1 MFPLGALLIGGAIL
15 MLTYAFAS
23 IPLPVDIP
31 LKSATKVFDR
41 DGELIGIF
49 SGSERRFI
57 IETDAFMPGGKKE
70 FVGHAVLAAED
81 RDFFDHSGVSIRGII
96 RAGWA
101 NLTGGEVQQGGSTIT
116 QQYVKT
122 AVLQDP
128 ARTIS
133 RKVKEAILAVKLERR
148 HSKNEIL
155 GFYLNTIYLGRGAY
169 GIEAAAEAYFDKPAA
184 KLNLGQAAYLAGI
197 IPSPESY
204 QPDED
209 PDGAQARR
217 DRVIDQMVAEGYIT
231 EDQAEKAK
239 SKKVKLK
246 GGSESLKFQKAAY
259 FMEWIRKDIL
269 EPEFGD
275 DLYTG
280 GLEIHTTLDLDM
292 QNMAEEAVS
301 SVLTEPTDPQASLVS
316 MTPKGEVRAFVG
328 GKAYTNVRKARGF
341 NYAVDPP
348 GHQAGSTA
356 KPFTL
361 LAAIEEGISPTS
373 AFSGASPRIITEPAC
388 NPPWE
393 VNNFG
398 GSSFGTLTLDQ
409 ATQSSVNTI
418 YAQLV
423 AEIGPEAVADLLK
436 NFGFGKD
443 IEPNCSL
450 ALGSIE
456 FTPLEMARGYAG
468 FASMGVLPTVTPV
481 AYVLDSDGECI
492 KEFVPSKIGCDKK
505 VREKRAG
512 ERVVEENSAAVLT
525 QILTHVVQGGTAPQ
539 AALPGWEVAGKTGT
553 AQNNVASWF
562 SGYTSQLVTTVWM
575 GYPIEE
581 YEGVDGRVK
590 APEDCP
596 AGTNFAGDSCVY
608 QPRMGYIC
616 DIPEQCRPVH
626 GIEVTGGSFPA
637 DIWAA
642 YMIGAIEGETPV
654 PFPTPTSMPTELVN
668 PPPPTD
674 VEEDDDTVPEAPE
687 PEPTEAPEPEPTEPE
702 PEPEPTEPEPEPSPA
717 PTQQNRRQG
726 RGVRDRSPP

>member
-1 MFPLGALLIGGAIL
+1 VFPLGALLIGGAIL

-23 IPLPVDIP
+23 IPLPDDIP
-31 LKSATKVFDR
+31 LKSATKVYDR

-70 FVGHAVLAAED
+70 FVGYAVLAAED
-81 RDFFDHSGVSIRGII
+81 RDFFDHNGVSIRGIM

-133 RKVKEAILAVKLERR
+133 RKVKEAILAIKLERR

-169 GIEAAAEAYFDKPAA
+169 GIEAAAEAYFDKPAT
-184 KLNLGQAAYLAGI
+184 KLNLGEAAYLAGI

-209 PDGAQARR
+209 PEGARARR

-316 MTPKGEVRAFVG
+316 MTPRGEVRAFVG
-328 GKAYTNVRKARGF
+328 GKAYTNVKKARGF

-373 AFSGASPRIITEPAC
+373 VFSGSSPRIITEPAC

-443 IEPNCSL
+443 IDPNCSL

-492 KEFVPSKIGCDKK
+492 KEFIPSKAGCD
-505 VREKRAG
+505 REARDKRGG

-539 AALPGWEVAGKTGT
+539 AAQRCVVVLGLYESTRHHRLDGVSDRGIRSRRAGHRPRRLSRGHRVRRRPLRLSAAHGLHLRYPGAVSPRPRNRGDGGILSCRYLGGVHDRCDRGGDAGAVPDPDLDADGAGEPAAADRCGRGRRRRPGDARAGADRVTRAGADRAGARTRADRAGAGAEPGSHPAKPEEVARL
-553 AQNNVASWF
+553 A
-562 SGYTSQLVTTVWM
+562 
-575 GYPIEE
+575 
-581 YEGVDGRVK
+581 
-590 APEDCP
+590 
-596 AGTNFAGDSCVY
+596 
-608 QPRMGYIC
+608 
-616 DIPEQCRPVH
+616 
-626 GIEVTGGSFPA
+626 
-637 DIWAA
+637 
-642 YMIGAIEGETPV
+642 
-654 PFPTPTSMPTELVN
+654 
-668 PPPPTD
+668 
-674 VEEDDDTVPEAPE
+674 
-687 PEPTEAPEPEPTEPE
+687 
-702 PEPEPTEPEPEPSPA
+702 
-717 PTQQNRRQG
+717 
-726 RGVRDRSPP
+726 